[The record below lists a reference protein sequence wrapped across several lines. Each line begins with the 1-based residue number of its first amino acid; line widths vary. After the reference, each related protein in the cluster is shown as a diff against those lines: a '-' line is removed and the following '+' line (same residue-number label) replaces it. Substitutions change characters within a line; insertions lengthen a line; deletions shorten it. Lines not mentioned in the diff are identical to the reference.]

1 MSLLKNYNKH
11 IEIFYN
17 YDLYQKEIFPILET
31 IKKYKSIGICINRT
45 NLIDSYKKIY
55 EFKNE
60 NVPIQIFTGSPKSY
74 KRKSIDKKE
83 LSQILSLQNDKYY
96 LTIFIHSIYIINLS
110 RDIHINKNVFEYLKK
125 EFEISH
131 IIKSK
136 GVVFH
141 VGKEVKMGKELA
153 IQNMKQNI
161 LEILNLASNSSPFI
175 LETPAGQDIII
186 NYLSRIF

>member
-141 VGKEVKMGKELA
+141 VGKR
-153 IQNMKQNI
+153 
-161 LEILNLASNSSPFI
+161 S
-175 LETPAGQDIII
+175 
-186 NYLSRIF
+186 